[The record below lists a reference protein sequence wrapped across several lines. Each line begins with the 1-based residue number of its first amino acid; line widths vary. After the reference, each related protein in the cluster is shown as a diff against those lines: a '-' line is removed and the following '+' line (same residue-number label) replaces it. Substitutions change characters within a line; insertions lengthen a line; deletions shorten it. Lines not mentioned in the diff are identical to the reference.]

1 MSSPSQNISTNKANV
16 HEDDLNTKAAITNKF
31 SASEQQNRDRAR
43 NQLMNLVMKTDPTV
57 EQHIA
62 RTNKLINI
70 AQTKD
75 VEMVSRCFL
84 ESLPS
89 ELYKTVNMKLTL
101 EDKRDLDKV
110 INTTRSIYALLFQSR
125 IKHQS
130 EQRNAYNNTLSN
142 KRSNRAY
149 TDEGKSQSRKR
160 NLHCKYHPKS
170 RSHTTDKC
178 IFGKNKEHNSNKKSK
193 TCRKCK
199 ATAFPG
205 HKCKGNSTIVPTK
218 TRQEESED
226 NSGDINMDSSDSD
239 TDKQFN
245 AITVLDPMLCLS
257 SPHHWL
263 IFCNYGV
270 NQV

>member
-1 MSSPSQNISTNKANV
+1 MCLA
-16 HEDDLNTKAAITNKF
+16 
-31 SASEQQNRDRAR
+31 
-43 NQLMNLVMKTDPTV
+43 MKTDATI

-62 RTNKLINI
+62 RTNKINNI

-75 VEMVSRCFL
+75 VEMVSRCFI

-101 EDKRDLDKV
+101 EDKRNFDKV

-130 EQRNAYNNTLSN
+130 EQRNSYNNTSSN
-142 KRSNRAY
+142 KRSNRAP
-149 TDEGKSQSRKR
+149 TDEGKNQSRKR

-178 IFGKNKEHNSNKKSK
+178 IFGKNKEHNSSNKKSE

-205 HKCKGNSTIVPTK
+205 HRFKGT
-218 TRQEESED
+218 
-226 NSGDINMDSSDSD
+226 
-239 TDKQFN
+239 
-245 AITVLDPMLCLS
+245 
-257 SPHHWL
+257 
-263 IFCNYGV
+263 
-270 NQV
+270 